1 MIEPAYSALASAIAD
16 DLVLAAFLPAA
27 TDLMIDPEAPF
38 SPTGDER
45 ELVRAAALV
54 KVRTGAVRT
63 LLGGSAP
70 RYVVERECRLEL
82 ALAGPARLLRDD
94 VADATLG
101 LLAQL
106 PARVPTLG
114 GVAERLT
121 LGEQTDDELPPN
133 GVSLFLTFTIRIRSG
148 DPLGRTA

>member
-1 MIEPAYSALASAIAD
+1 MIEPAYSALAAAIAD
-16 DLVLAAFLPAA
+16 DLVASAFLPSAS
-27 TDLMIDPEAPF
+27 DLMIDPEAPF

-45 ELVRAAALV
+45 QLVRAAALV
-54 KVRTGAVRT
+54 KVRTGPVRT
-63 LLGGSAP
+63 LLGGPSP
-70 RYVVERECRLEL
+70 RYVIERECRLEL

-94 VADATLG
+94 VAGATLG

-114 GVAERLT
+114 GAAERLT
-121 LGEQTDDELPPN
+121 LGDQTDDELPPN
-133 GVSLFLTFTIRIRSG
+133 GISLFLTFTIRIRSG

>member
-1 MIEPAYSALASAIAD
+1 MIEPAYSALAAAIAD
-16 DLVLAAFLPAA
+16 DLVAAQFLLAT
-27 TDLMIDPEAPF
+27 TDLKIDPAAPF

-45 ELVRAAALV
+45 VLVRAGALV
-54 KVRTGAVRT
+54 KVRTVPVRT
-63 LLGGSAP
+63 LLGGESP

-82 ALAGPARLLRDD
+82 ALAGPARLLKVT
-94 VADATLG
+94 VADAALA

-106 PARVPTLG
+106 PARLPTLG
-114 GVAERLT
+114 GTAERLV

-133 GVSLFLTFTIRIRSG
+133 GVSLFLTFTIRVRSG